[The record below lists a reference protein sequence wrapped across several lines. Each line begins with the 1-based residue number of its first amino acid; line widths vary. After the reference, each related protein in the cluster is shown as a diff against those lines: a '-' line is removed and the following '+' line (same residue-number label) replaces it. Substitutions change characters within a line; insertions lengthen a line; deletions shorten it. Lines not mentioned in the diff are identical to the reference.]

1 MIASTQ
7 THHPFVGPG
16 GKPTPTSELLAQV
29 AERIHA
35 AGGRVTKP
43 RIAMLSALVARG
55 HPVTIEQIHRDVG
68 VDRCD
73 LVTIYR
79 SMAAFEELGVVR
91 RSFFHD
97 GTVLY
102 EIILN
107 QPARYHVLCKAT
119 NQVVQLDPE
128 TAAELHRSLE
138 AVQRKLRARGF
149 ASVTHRVEFFGVSP
163 DAPAPAKLAKT

>member
-16 GKPTPTSELLAQV
+16 GQPAATKDLLAQV
-29 AERIHA
+29 AEMIHA

-43 RIAMLSALVARG
+43 RIAMLTALAARG

-102 EIILN
+102 DISLN
-107 QPARYHVLCKAT
+107 QPTRFHVVCKAT
-119 NQVVQLDPE
+119 NRVDQLDPE
-128 TAAELHRSLE
+128 TAKDLHRSIE
-138 AVQRKLRARGF
+138 AVQRKLRARGYDGV
-149 ASVTHRVEFFGVSP
+149 SHRIEFFGISP
-163 DAPAPAKLAKT
+163 NATAPSKSAKK